1 MSEIG
6 EIKRQF
12 LEGQWKKFIRS
23 ITISNIHGW
32 NGQRIDFN
40 FPVCAIVG
48 ENGIGKS
55 TFLKAAAC
63 AYNNMTGQTFYPS
76 KMYVK
81 TQWDNNSIDGA
92 YIEYVVQEGD
102 RTRSTHW
109 KKTNDWGYTP
119 KTNKPQ
125 RSVFFLDVSRTLPLD
140 ATAGYAKIA
149 KQSVSENQGN
159 VALNEESLRGISYV
173 LGRSYAAARFTS
185 TDINP
190 KKEVGILT
198 NTFGEVSQFHQGAGE
213 DATLDLFKLLQ
224 MIPNY
229 SLLIIDEVEA
239 SLHPAAQR
247 RLVQYLLKVART
259 KKLQI
264 ILSTHSSN
272 VLDEIPLEGRIML
285 LQMQNCKEILY
296 GVSTKF
302 ALSSIDDSL
311 HPELY
316 VFVEDDEA
324 ETIINEIVKKKD
336 DSGRVLSRIS
346 VKPIGPY
353 GVVDTIAKLINEN
366 TLPYKGLAI
375 VDGDKIGECHFC
387 YLSIPVT
394 DAPEKQIITDLK
406 NRNWNNLDNRFGM
419 GAGSLFQILDDAM
432 LLPDHH
438 KWTTY
443 IGDYIKKSKSYVW
456 SIMVEEWCKQ
466 CLSDAECDNIYNS
479 IVEKLEEE

>member
-6 EIKRQF
+6 EIRRQF
-12 LEGQWKKFIRS
+12 SEGQWKKFIRS
-23 ITISNIHGW
+23 ITINNLHGW

-63 AYNNMTGQTFYPS
+63 AYNNIGGPTFYPS

-92 YIEYVVQEGD
+92 YIEYVIQEGD
-102 RTRSTHW
+102 RTRPTHW

-119 KTNKPQ
+119 KTSKPQ

-159 VALNEESLRGISYV
+159 VTLDEESLKGISCV
-173 LGRSYAAARFTS
+173 LGRPYAAARFTS
-185 TDINP
+185 TDIDP

-224 MIPNY
+224 MIPKY

-247 RLVQYLLKVART
+247 RLVQYLLKIART

-272 VLDEIPLEGRIML
+272 VLEEIPLESRIML

-296 GVSTKF
+296 GVSAKF

-316 VFVEDDEA
+316 IFVEDDEA

-336 DSGRVLSRIS
+336 DSGRVLSRIA

-375 VDGDKIGECHFC
+375 VDGDKVGECKFC
-387 YLSIPVT
+387 HLSIPGT

-406 NRNWNNLDNRFGM
+406 NRNWDNLDNRFGM

-466 CLSDAECDNIYNS
+466 CLSEDECDNIYNS

>member
-285 LQMQNCKEILY
+285 LQMQIL
-296 GVSTKF
+296 
-302 ALSSIDDSL
+302 I
-311 HPELY
+311 P
-316 VFVEDDEA
+316 
-324 ETIINEIVKKKD
+324 TI
-336 DSGRVLSRIS
+336 L
-346 VKPIGPY
+346 
-353 GVVDTIAKLINEN
+353 
-366 TLPYKGLAI
+366 
-375 VDGDKIGECHFC
+375 
-387 YLSIPVT
+387 
-394 DAPEKQIITDLK
+394 
-406 NRNWNNLDNRFGM
+406 
-419 GAGSLFQILDDAM
+419 
-432 LLPDHH
+432 
-438 KWTTY
+438 
-443 IGDYIKKSKSYVW
+443 
-456 SIMVEEWCKQ
+456 
-466 CLSDAECDNIYNS
+466 
-479 IVEKLEEE
+479 

>member
-1 MSEIG
+1 MSDVG
-6 EIKRQF
+6 KIKRQF
-12 LEGQWKKFIRS
+12 SEGKWKRFIKS
-23 ITISNIHGW
+23 ITINNIHGW
-32 NGQRIDFN
+32 TGQRIDFN

-63 AYNNMTGQTFYPS
+63 AYNNMEGPTFYPS

-81 TQWDNNSIDGA
+81 TQWDSNSIDGA
-92 YIEYVVQEGD
+92 YIEYVIQEGD
-102 RTRSTHW
+102 RTKLTHW

-119 KTNKPQ
+119 KTSKPQ
-125 RSVFFLDVSRTLPLD
+125 RSVYFLDVSRTLPLD

-159 VALNEESLRGISYV
+159 VMLDAESLTGISYV
-173 LGRSYAAARFTS
+173 LGKSYTAARFSS
-185 TDINP
+185 TNIDP

-224 MIPNY
+224 TIPNY

-247 RLVQYLLKVART
+247 RLIQYLLKIART

-285 LQMQNCKEILY
+285 MQMQNNKEILY

-302 ALSSIDDSL
+302 ALSSMDDVT

-316 VFVEDDEA
+316 VFAEDDEA

-336 DSGRVLSRIS
+336 DTGRVLRRIEI
-346 VKPIGPY
+346 KPIGPY
-353 GVVDTIAKLINEN
+353 GVVDTIAKLINDN
-366 TLPYKGLAI
+366 TLPHKGIAI
-375 VDGDKIGECHFC
+375 VDGDKIAECSNC
-387 YLSIPVT
+387 QISIPGT
-394 DAPEKQIITDLK
+394 EAPEKQVIQDLK
-406 NRNWNNLDNRFGM
+406 NLNWNNLDNRFGL

-438 KWTTY
+438 KWTSY

-456 SIMVEEWCKQ
+456 DILVEEWCKQ
-466 CLSDAECDNIYNS
+466 CLNDEECNNIYDS
-479 IVEKLEEE
+479 IVEKLEA

>member
-1 MSEIG
+1 M
-6 EIKRQF
+6 
-12 LEGQWKKFIRS
+12 
-23 ITISNIHGW
+23 
-32 NGQRIDFN
+32 
-40 FPVCAIVG
+40 
-48 ENGIGKS
+48 
-55 TFLKAAAC
+55 
-63 AYNNMTGQTFYPS
+63 
-76 KMYVK
+76 
-81 TQWDNNSIDGA
+81 
-92 YIEYVVQEGD
+92 
-102 RTRSTHW
+102 
-109 KKTNDWGYTP
+109 
-119 KTNKPQ
+119 
-125 RSVFFLDVSRTLPLD
+125 
-140 ATAGYAKIA
+140 
-149 KQSVSENQGN
+149 
-159 VALNEESLRGISYV
+159 
-173 LGRSYAAARFTS
+173 
-185 TDINP
+185 
-190 KKEVGILT
+190 GILT

>member
-1 MSEIG
+1 MSGLG
-6 EIKRQF
+6 EIRRQF
-12 LEGQWKKFIRS
+12 SEGQWKKFIKS
-23 ITISNIHGW
+23 ITIKNIHGW
-32 NGQRIDFN
+32 TGQRIDFN

-63 AYNNMTGQTFYPS
+63 AYNNTCGPTFYPS

-92 YIEYVVQEGD
+92 YIEYVIQEGD
-102 RTRSTHW
+102 RTRPTHW

-119 KTNKPQ
+119 KTSKPK

-159 VALNEESLRGISYV
+159 VMLSDESLEGISYV
-173 LGRSYAAARFTS
+173 LGRSYVAARFTS
-185 TDINP
+185 TDIDP

-224 MIPNY
+224 RIPMN

-247 RLVQYLLKVART
+247 RLVRYLLKVARI

-264 ILSTHSSN
+264 ILSTHSNN
-272 VLDEIPLEGRIML
+272 VLDEIPPEGRIML
-285 LQMQNCKEILY
+285 LQMQNNKEILY
-296 GVSTKF
+296 GVSSKF

-311 HPELY
+311 HPEVF

-324 ETIINEIVKKKD
+324 ETIVNEIVKKKD
-336 DSGRVLSRIS
+336 NSGRVLSRIS
-346 VKPIGPY
+346 VKPIGSY
-353 GVVDTIAKLINEN
+353 AVVDTVARLICEN
-366 TLPYKGLAI
+366 TLPYRGIAI
-375 VDGDKIGECHFC
+375 VDGDRINDCQFCH
-387 YLSIPVT
+387 LSIPGT
-394 DAPEKQIITDLK
+394 DAPEKQIIKDLK
-406 NRNWNNLDNRFGM
+406 NRNWDNLDNRFGM
-419 GAGSLFQILDDAM
+419 GAGSLFQILDDSM
-432 LLPDHH
+432 LLPNHH
-438 KWTTY
+438 NWTTY
-443 IGDYIKKSKSYVW
+443 IGDHIKKSKSYVW
-456 SIMVEEWCKQ
+456 SVLVEEWCKQ
-466 CLSDAECDNIYNS
+466 CLCETDCDTIYNS
-479 IVEKLEEE
+479 IVEKLEEQ